1 MKIGKLPNKVLE
13 DLVISSI
20 KNRREEVI
28 ERAAVGK
35 DCAIV
40 DYGDKYCVL
49 SSDPITG
56 AEKNLGKIA
65 VNVACNDIAAGG
77 AEPVALLITILAP
90 PETSPETIKNIMC
103 QANEASAEI
112 NVEIVGGHTEITNA
126 VNKIVL
132 SMTAVGI
139 KDKKN
144 ITQKVEL
151 GDYVLMTKLSGM
163 EGSTIIAEEKVDE
176 LLKAGFTEIELD
188 EAKDYLNYLSVVK
201 EGMTC
206 ASLGVKYMHDITEGG
221 VEGAVWEASDAL
233 GIGIVVDE
241 DEIPVSDIT
250 KKICNHFSINYLRLI
265 SSGSMLVICS
275 QKNYKPIKE
284 KLCEKGIEV
293 SKIGEISGKGV
304 VFTSEGKSREIDQP
318 GSDELYKVV

>member
-1 MKIGKLPNKVLE
+1 MDIGKLPNKVLE

-35 DCAIV
+35 DCAII

-90 PETSPETIKNIMC
+90 PETTQETIRNIMSE
-103 QANEASAEI
+103 ANEASSEI

-126 VNKIVL
+126 VNRIVL

-144 ITQKVEL
+144 VLEDVRE
-151 GDYVLMTKLSGM
+151 GDCVLMTKLSGM
-163 EGSTIIAEEKVDE
+163 EGSTIIAEEKEEE
-176 LLKAGFTEIELD
+176 LLKAGFTPKELG

-201 EGMTC
+201 EGTIC
-206 ASLGVKYMHDITEGG
+206 ASVGVKYMHDITEGG
-221 VEGAVWEASDAL
+221 VEGAVWEASKAL
-233 GIGIVVDE
+233 GMGIEINE
-241 DEIPVSDIT
+241 DEIPVADVT
-250 KKICNHFSINYLRLI
+250 KKLCRYFSIDYLKLI
-265 SSGSMLVICS
+265 SSGSMLVIS
-275 QKNYKPIKE
+275 SKENLGPIKE
-284 KLCEKGIEV
+284 KLELNGIAV
-293 SKIGEISGKGV
+293 TMIGEIKGEKV
-304 VFTSEGKSREIDQP
+304 SFISDGKSREVNQP
-318 GSDELYKVV
+318 ESDELYKVV

>member
-1 MKIGKLPNKVLE
+1 MDIGKLPNKVLE

-20 KNRREEVI
+20 KNRRDEVI

-90 PETSPETIKNIMC
+90 PETTQETIKNIMC
-103 QANEASAEI
+103 EANEASAEI

-126 VNKIVL
+126 VNRIVL

-144 ITQKVEL
+144 KVDEVED
-151 GDYVLMTKLSGM
+151 GDCVLMTKLSGM
-163 EGSTIIAEEKVDE
+163 EGSTIIAEEKEQE
-176 LLKAGFTEIELD
+176 LLKAGFTAEELN
-188 EAKDYLNYLSVVK
+188 EAKDYLNYLSVVN
-201 EGMTC
+201 EGMIC
-206 ASLGVKYMHDITEGG
+206 ASVGVKYMHDITEGG
-221 VEGAVWEASDAL
+221 VEGALWEASNAL
-233 GIGIVVDE
+233 GKGIEVNE
-241 DEIPVSDIT
+241 DEIPVADIT
-250 KKICNHFSINYLRLI
+250 RKLCSHFSINYLKLI

-275 QKNYKPIKE
+275 KENFASIKAKLSE
-284 KLCEKGIEV
+284 KA
-293 SKIGEISGKGV
+293 IGVAMIGKVRGDGVRFISQ
-304 VFTSEGKSREIDQP
+304 GKSRVVDQP
-318 GSDELYKVV
+318 ESDELYKVV

>member
-1 MKIGKLPNKVLE
+1 MDIGKLPNKVLE

-20 KNRREEVI
+20 KNRREEVV

-90 PETSPETIKNIMC
+90 PETTQKTIKNIMSE
-103 QANEASAEI
+103 ANEASAEI

-126 VNKIVL
+126 VNRIVL

-139 KDKKN
+139 KDKKS
-144 ITQKVEL
+144 VFEDVVD
-151 GDYVLMTKLSGM
+151 GDIVLMTKLSGM
-163 EGSTIIAEEKVDE
+163 EGSTIIAEEKEEE
-176 LLKAGFTEIELD
+176 LLEAGFTIEELD
-188 EAKDYLNYLSVVK
+188 EAKDYLNYLSVVN
-201 EGMTC
+201 EGMIC
-206 ASLGVKYMHDITEGG
+206 ASIGVKYMHDITEGG
-221 VEGAVWEASDAL
+221 VEGAVWEASKAL
-233 GIGIVVDE
+233 GKGIE
-241 DEIPVSDIT
+241 ILEGEIPVADIT
-250 KKICNHFSINYLRLI
+250 KKLCRHFSIDYLKLI

-275 QKNYKPIKE
+275 KGNYSPIKE
-284 KLCEKGIEV
+284 KLEDEGIAV
-293 SKIGEISGKGV
+293 AMIGEIKG
-304 VFTSEGKSREIDQP
+304 EGVNFVSDGNSREVDQP
-318 GSDELYKVV
+318 ESDELYKVV

>member
-1 MKIGKLPNKVLE
+1 MDIGKLPNKVLE

-40 DYGDKYCVL
+40 DYGNKYCVL

-77 AEPVALLITILAP
+77 AEPVALLMTILAP
-90 PETSPETIKNIMC
+90 PETTKETIKKIMC
-103 QANEASAEI
+103 EANEASVEI

-126 VNKIVL
+126 VNRIVL
-132 SMTAVGI
+132 SLTAVGI
-139 KDKKN
+139 KDKNNTTEEVKN
-144 ITQKVEL
+144 

-163 EGSTIIAEEKVDE
+163 EGSTIIAEEKEEE
-176 LLKAGFTEIELD
+176 LLKAGFNLEELD

-201 EGMTC
+201 EGMIC
-206 ASLGVKYMHDITEGG
+206 ASVGVKYMHDITEGG
-221 VEGAVWEASDAL
+221 IEGAVWEASNAL
-233 GIGIVVDE
+233 GMGIVVDE
-241 DEIPVSDIT
+241 DKIPVSDIT
-250 KKICNHFSINYLRLI
+250 KKLCNYFSIDYMKLI
-265 SSGSMLVICS
+265 SSGSMLVVCS
-275 QKNYKPIKE
+275 EEKFSHIKE
-284 KLCEKGIEV
+284 KLDGKGIGV
-293 SKIGEISGKGV
+293 TVIGKIQGEGV
-304 VFTSEGKSREIDQP
+304 FFTSEGRSREIDQP
-318 GSDELYKVV
+318 DSDELYKVV

>member
-1 MKIGKLPNKVLE
+1 MDIGKLPNKVLE
-13 DLVISSI
+13 DLVIASI

-90 PETSPETIKNIMC
+90 PETTKETIKNIMC
-103 QANEASAEI
+103 EANEASAEI

-126 VNKIVL
+126 VNRIVL

-144 ITQKVEL
+144 DLEEVRD
-151 GDYVLMTKLSGM
+151 GDCVLMTKLSGM
-163 EGSTIIAEEKVDE
+163 EGSTIIAEEKEEE
-176 LLKAGFTEIELD
+176 LLKAGFTSEELC
-188 EAKDYLNYLSVVK
+188 EAKDYLNYLSVVN
-201 EGMTC
+201 EGMIC
-206 ASLGVKYMHDITEGG
+206 ASIGVKYMHDITEGG
-221 VEGAVWEASDAL
+221 VEGAVWEASNAL
-233 GIGIVVDE
+233 GMGIEINE
-241 DEIPVSDIT
+241 DEIPVADIT
-250 KKICNHFSINYLRLI
+250 RKLCSHFSIDYRKLI

-275 QKNYKPIKE
+275 KENYSPIKA
-284 KLCEKGIEV
+284 KLDENGIGVTMIGKIKGE
-293 SKIGEISGKGV
+293 GV
-304 VFTSEGKSREIDQP
+304 NFISEGKSREVEQP
-318 GSDELYKVV
+318 DSDELYKVV